1 MASTP
6 SDEPD
11 SFTDVFNFGKFRR
24 SLRNDDLINPVTDL
38 NEKAEQLRKS
48 VTITETDDEYY
59 SAQGEE
65 RGVCLI
71 LENDE
76 FHPSLEDLKP
86 RGGSEVDRKLIE
98 NSFK

>member
-38 NEKAEQLRKS
+38 NEKAEQLKKS

-86 RGGSEVDRKLIE
+86 RGGLKWTGSL
-98 NSFK
+98 